1 MANLV
6 KLIGVYRLGD
16 KNVHIF
22 PLSEIKDYQ
31 INAENVYKI
40 TTYFGEKNTFKHQH
54 KSDKKHNFRFNIT
67 EKIATYYL
75 GEIIPKNKA
84 KRVHYHECKEGDETI
99 IIRLKNG
106 EEMEIN
112 DSFEVIDSLAIS
124 TGAKII
130 NLYNPTFS
138 VQLGR

>member
-1 MANLV
+1 M
-6 KLIGVYRLGD
+6 
-16 KNVHIF
+16 
-22 PLSEIKDYQ
+22 
-31 INAENVYKI
+31 
-40 TTYFGEKNTFKHQH
+40 
-54 KSDKKHNFRFNIT
+54 
-67 EKIATYYL
+67 
-75 GEIIPKNKA
+75 GEIIPKDKA
-84 KRVHYHECKEGDETI
+84 KHVHYHECKEGDETI

-130 NLYNPTFS
+130 NLYDPTFS

>member
-40 TTYFGEKNTFKHQH
+40 TTYFGEKTRLNISIKVIKNTIL
-54 KSDKKHNFRFNIT
+54 DLI
-67 EKIATYYL
+67 
-75 GEIIPKNKA
+75 
-84 KRVHYHECKEGDETI
+84 
-99 IIRLKNG
+99 
-106 EEMEIN
+106 
-112 DSFEVIDSLAIS
+112 
-124 TGAKII
+124 
-130 NLYNPTFS
+130 
-138 VQLGR
+138 